1 MIHVYRRGRASAL
14 RSLCAVLFL
23 VGIHTSASAQ
33 AGLIVGLV
41 RAAVNVTLL
50 ATADTEFA
58 RKGKGSYQLE
68 AAAGSWQT
76 GKLLLT
82 NNLIEVEAGKEDQRY
97 SLGELRQA
105 VIGTDTFAVVHSVQF
120 PPSGKDKRPV
130 PPTTVLGR
138 RTWRRPQVELFEFAS
153 AGGMVPVLRFPNQ
166 KALALPTQRKE
177 FQQAMQAV
185 VADHPVLSQQLQSG
199 QLDATHTRAILDA
212 YLRNKPDGFNT
223 TAIFAQ

>member
-1 MIHVYRRGRASAL
+1 MS
-14 RSLCAVLFL
+14 
-23 VGIHTSASAQ
+23 
-33 AGLIVGLV
+33 GLV
-41 RAAVNVTLL
+41 RTAVNVTML
-50 ATADTEFA
+50 ATADHQFA

-68 AAAGSWQT
+68 ANAATWQPA
-76 GKLLLT
+76 KLLLT
-82 NNLIEVEAGKEDQRY
+82 NNLLQAETGKDEQRY

-120 PPSGKDKRPV
+120 PPSGKDKQPV

-185 VADHPVLSQQLQSG
+185 VADHPMLSQQLQSG
-199 QLDATHTRAILDA
+199 QLDVTHTRAILDA
-212 YLRNKPDGFNT
+212 YLRNKPEGFNT
-223 TAIFAQ
+223 NAIFARQPTGAE